1 METQEKIRIIKES
14 FETLRARRIVKT
26 QGDFALWCTHLF
38 IDSQKFTTRCKNKRF
53 FHAYFLDNNVT
64 KTE

>member
-26 QGDFALWCTHLF
+26 PGDFALWCIHLLLIINNLWQNVRIRDF
-38 IDSQKFTTRCKNKRF
+38 LMLIFWTTM
-53 FHAYFLDNNVT
+53 
-64 KTE
+64 